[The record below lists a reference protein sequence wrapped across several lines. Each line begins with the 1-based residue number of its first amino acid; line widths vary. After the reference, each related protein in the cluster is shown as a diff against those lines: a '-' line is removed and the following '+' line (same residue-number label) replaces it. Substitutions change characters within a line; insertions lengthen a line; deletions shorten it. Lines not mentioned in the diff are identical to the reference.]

1 MKPGLQLTLAAL
13 AVAMA
18 PWPLGAGEAAPP
30 SHCGLRIADCG
41 LKDGGPGTR
50 NSELGAPSGDAAT
63 AARSAFRVPRSAL
76 FFFESAIR
84 NPQFAILNG
93 PAPPAPPPASAP
105 SPPSAAVALA
115 TPAAPAAPADPAKT
129 EAPPAPPAPQPKLV
143 LAQWQSLYLARRKI
157 GYVTQSLSEFPDRG
171 RRLETQTFLVKPGQ
185 PDRFGYCKMITAD
198 VDARFRPRALECRV
212 VSGERSWQVAGRIED
227 GELVLVR
234 TVGGKSA
241 TARIPLD
248 DDVTFLSWTLQATLL
263 GGGPTPAVGLRPAG
277 GAGGAGEAKRYLA
290 IDESLGAL
298 LPEPC
303 FVQVLGPR
311 ALPPEPGEPP
321 VGGTGVVWAC
331 GPEQVAHLV
340 GAGGRIVRSLWQSS
354 PLVALATSFMEAQ
367 RLRDAADGPAGP
379 PIEGFDGQRYSDAR
393 RGFSL
398 RVPPYPFLAHIS
410 PASGAVAITDL
421 TGEGSVVGQMAFL
434 PRPSPAVGLR
444 PAGQPAAGAEDADAH
459 RAADLVQRGWSARF
473 ENVQAAPATTE
484 RIADQTAQVIEG
496 TLRLGCTTFFF
507 RNYFLESDGRA
518 YFVSAL
524 VADRPVSSEP
534 VLASDVV
541 RSLRLSVPE
550 GPLPLLAGGDL
561 LRSPYHGF
569 ELRRPSARWIIP
581 QHVDGPAMVLELA
594 RQDHAAVALLRV
606 LTPRPEQSLESFV
619 KDQAQLVA
627 DNLGGDKPDPRPVN
641 LGGRAGYEIDYEA
654 RKAISDRPGRCAA
667 IYTRHGSR
675 VMALVLIAATGADPS
690 AARELQEI
698 RESLKFAE
706 PDTSK

>member
-18 PWPLGAGEAAPP
+18 PWPLWAGEAAPP
-30 SHCGLRIADCG
+30 
-41 LKDGGPGTR
+41 
-50 NSELGAPSGDAAT
+50 
-63 AARSAFRVPRSAL
+63 
-76 FFFESAIR
+76 
-84 NPQFAILNG
+84 
-93 PAPPAPPPASAP
+93 PASVP
-105 SPPSAAVALA
+105 PPPSAAPAPA
-115 TPAAPAAPADPAKT
+115 ATTTPAAPAAPANPAKT
-129 EAPPAPPAPQPKLV
+129 EAPPARQGDAVASPAPPAPQPKLV

-157 GYVTQSLSEFPDRG
+157 GYVTQSLSAFPDRG
-171 RRLETQTFLVKPGQ
+171 RRLETQTFLAKPGKA
-185 PDRFGYCKMITAD
+185 DTFGYYKMITAD

-234 TVGGKSA
+234 TVGKKSA

-263 GGGPTPAVGLRPAG
+263 GGG
-277 GAGGAGEAKRYLA
+277 AGEAKRYLA
-290 IDESLGAL
+290 IDESLGVL
-298 LPEPC
+298 LPDPC

-311 ALPPEPGEPP
+311 ALPPEPGEQP

-340 GAGGRIVRSLWQSS
+340 GAGGRILRSIWQSS
-354 PLVALATSFMEAQ
+354 PLVAQGTSFMEAQ
-367 RLRDAADGPAGP
+367 RLHDAADGPAGP
-379 PIEGFDGQRYSDAR
+379 PIEGFDGQRYSDTR

-398 RVPPYPFLAHIS
+398 WVPPYPFLAHIS
-410 PASGAVAITDL
+410 PASGVIAITDL
-421 TGEGSVVGQMAFL
+421 TGEGSVTGQMAFL
-434 PRPSPAVGLR
+434 PRPAT
-444 PAGQPAAGAEDADAH
+444 GAEDAGAH

-484 RIADQTAQVIEG
+484 RIADQAAQVIEG

-507 RNYFLESDGRA
+507 RNYFFLESDGRA

-524 VADRPVSSEP
+524 MADRPVSSEP

-569 ELRRPSARWIIP
+569 ELRRPSSRWIIP
-581 QHVDGPAMVLELA
+581 QHVDGPTMVLELA

-627 DNLGGDKPDPRPVN
+627 DNLGGDRPEPRPVN
-641 LGGRAGYEIDYEA
+641 LGGRAAYEIDYEA

-667 IYTRHGSR
+667 IYTRHGTR
-675 VMALVLIAATGADPS
+675 VMALVLIAAADADPS
-690 AARELQEI
+690 AAKELLEI
-698 RESLKFAE
+698 RESLKFTE

>member
-1 MKPGLQLTLAAL
+1 MTTLNTYVAAATAARGPIMKPGVQLTLAAL
-13 AVAMA
+13 ALAMA
-18 PWPLGAGEAAPP
+18 PWPLWAGEAAP
-30 SHCGLRIADCG
+30 
-41 LKDGGPGTR
+41 
-50 NSELGAPSGDAAT
+50 AP
-63 AARSAFRVPRSAL
+63 
-76 FFFESAIR
+76 E
-84 NPQFAILNG
+84 
-93 PAPPAPPPASAP
+93 
-105 SPPSAAVALA
+105 
-115 TPAAPAAPADPAKT
+115 
-129 EAPPAPPAPQPKLV
+129 PKLV
-143 LAQWQSLYLARRKI
+143 LAQWLSLYLARRKI
-157 GYVTQSLSEFPDRG
+157 GYATQTLSEFPDRG
-171 RRLETQTFLVKPGQ
+171 RRLETQTFLVKAGQ

-234 TVGGKSA
+234 TVGEKSA

-263 GGGPTPAVGLRPAG
+263 GGG
-277 GAGGAGEAKRYLA
+277 AGEAKRYLA

-298 LPEPC
+298 LPDPC
-303 FVQVLGPR
+303 VVQVLGPR
-311 ALPPEPGEPP
+311 ALAPEPGGQP

-354 PLVALATSFMEAQ
+354 PLVAQATSFMEAQ
-367 RLRDAADGPAGP
+367 RLRDTADGPAGP

-398 RVPPYPFLAHIS
+398 RVPPYPFLAHIA
-410 PASGAVAITDL
+410 PASGVIAITDL
-421 TGEGSVVGQMAFL
+421 TGEGSVTAQMAFL
-434 PRPSPAVGLR
+434 PRPAT
-444 PAGQPAAGAEDADAH
+444 GAEDADAH
-459 RAADLVQRGWSARF
+459 RVADLVQRGWSARF

-507 RNYFLESDGRA
+507 RNYFLASDGRA

-524 VADRPVSSEP
+524 AADRPVSSEP
-534 VLASDVV
+534 VLAGDVV
-541 RSLRLSVPE
+541 QSLRLSAPE

-569 ELRRPSARWIIP
+569 ELRRPSSRWIIP

-606 LTPRPEQSLESFV
+606 LTPRPEQSFESFV

-627 DNLGGDKPDPRPVN
+627 DNLGGDKPEPRPVN

-667 IYTRHGSR
+667 IYTRHGTR

-698 RESLKFAE
+698 RESLKFIE
-706 PDTSK
+706 PDASK

>member
-13 AVAMA
+13 AVTMA
-18 PWPLGAGEAAPP
+18 PWLLWAGEAAP
-30 SHCGLRIADCG
+30 A
-41 LKDGGPGTR
+41 
-50 NSELGAPSGDAAT
+50 
-63 AARSAFRVPRSAL
+63 
-76 FFFESAIR
+76 
-84 NPQFAILNG
+84 
-93 PAPPAPPPASAP
+93 
-105 SPPSAAVALA
+105 PPSAA
-115 TPAAPAAPADPAKT
+115 PAPAATAGPDAPGSEKVSGTLSRRVPDTFSDPLA
-129 EAPPAPPAPQPKLV
+129 APQPKLV

-157 GYVTQSLSEFPDRG
+157 GYATQTLSEFPDRG
-171 RRLETQTFLVKPGQ
+171 RRLEAQTFLVKAGQ

-421 TGEGSVVGQMAFL
+421 TGEGSVTGQMAFL
-434 PRPSPAVGLR
+434 PRPAT
-444 PAGQPAAGAEDADAH
+444 GAEDAGAH

-484 RIADQTAQVIEG
+484 RIADQAAQVIEG

-507 RNYFLESDGRA
+507 RNYFFLESDGRA

-524 VADRPVSSEP
+524 MADRPVSSEP

-569 ELRRPSARWIIP
+569 ELRRPSSRWIIP
-581 QHVDGPAMVLELA
+581 QHVDGPTMVLELA

-641 LGGRAGYEIDYEA
+641 LGGRAAYEIDYEA

-667 IYTRHGSR
+667 IYTRHGTR
-675 VMALVLIAATGADPS
+675 VMALVLIAAADADPS
-690 AARELQEI
+690 AAKELLEI
-698 RESLKFAE
+698 RESLKFTE

>member
-1 MKPGLQLTLAAL
+1 MLAAL
-13 AVAMA
+13 AVAMVL
-18 PWPLGAGEAAPP
+18 WPLGPGEAAP
-30 SHCGLRIADCG
+30 
-41 LKDGGPGTR
+41 
-50 NSELGAPSGDAAT
+50 
-63 AARSAFRVPRSAL
+63 
-76 FFFESAIR
+76 
-84 NPQFAILNG
+84 
-93 PAPPAPPPASAP
+93 APPAWAGPAAPLPPAAAAP
-105 SPPSAAVALA
+105 PPSAAPA
-115 TPAAPAAPADPAKT
+115 PAATTAPVAPADPAKA

-157 GYVTQSLSEFPDRG
+157 GYVTQTLSEFPDRG

-212 VSGERSWQVAGRIED
+212 TAGERSWQVAGRIED

-234 TVGGKSA
+234 TVGEKSA

-248 DDVTFLSWTLQATLL
+248 DGVTFLSWTLQATLL
-263 GGGPTPAVGLRPAG
+263 GGGAG

-298 LPEPC
+298 LPDPC

-311 ALPPEPGEPP
+311 ALPPEPGEQP

-354 PLVALATSFMEAQ
+354 PLVAQAASFMEAQ

-379 PIEGFDGQRYSDAR
+379 IPEGFDGQRYTDAR

-410 PASGAVAITDL
+410 PASGAVAVTDL
-421 TGEGSVVGQMAFL
+421 TGEGSVTAQMAFL
-434 PRPSPAVGLR
+434 PRP
-444 PAGQPAAGAEDADAH
+444 AAGAEEADAH
-459 RAADLVQRGWSARF
+459 RVADLVQRGWAARF
-473 ENVQAAPATTE
+473 ENVQASPPTTE
-484 RIADQTAQVIEG
+484 SIADQTAQVIAG

-507 RNYFLESDGRA
+507 RNYFFLASDGRA
-518 YFVSAL
+518 CFVSAL
-524 VADRPVSSEP
+524 AADRPVSSEP
-534 VLASDVV
+534 VLAGDVV

-569 ELRRPSARWIIP
+569 ELRRPSSRWIIP
-581 QHVDGPAMVLELA
+581 QHVDGPAMALELA

-606 LTPRPEQSLESFV
+606 LTPRPQQSLESFV
-619 KDQAQLVA
+619 LDQAQLVA
-627 DNLGGDKPDPRPVN
+627 DNLGGDKPEPRPVN

-654 RKAISDRPGRCAA
+654 RKAISDRPGRYAA
-667 IYTRHGSR
+667 IYIKHGAR
-675 VMALVLIAATGADPS
+675 VMALVLIAATDADPS
-690 AARELQEI
+690 AAKELQEI

-706 PDTSK
+706 PDASK